1 MWKYYVFKI
10 AGFSLSYLP
19 RKIGYFGASLVA
31 DFAYILFP
39 AASDGVTDNMRHV
52 LGANADSAVL
62 KRATRGVLRNVAKNY
77 FDLIKVPHMRLD
89 EIESRLTV
97 YGWQYL
103 EDALDKKRGVILV
116 TAHLGS
122 FDIGAQVFAIRSV
135 KTTVLVE
142 SLKPPSLLNHVIA
155 LRKSHGVSFVPSETG
170 TLELLMQSL
179 RRGEAILIACD
190 RDISGHGMSSF
201 FFDEETTL
209 PTVAVRIAMC
219 TGAAV
224 VPIFNRRDRDGKYVI
239 YVEPAIDMLA
249 TGNGAVSKN
258 LELVARVMEK
268 HIRRCPQQWATL
280 SSIWGKSDE

>member
-1 MWKYYVFKI
+1 MWKYAAFKI
-10 AGFSLSYLP
+10 AGYTLSYLP
-19 RKIGYFGASLVA
+19 REAGYFGASLVA
-31 DFAYILFP
+31 DFVYIFFP
-39 AASDGVTDNMRHV
+39 AASAGVADNMRHV
-52 LGANADSAVL
+52 LGRDADDAAL
-62 KRATRGVLRNVAKNY
+62 KEATRGVLRNVAKNY
-77 FDLIKVPHMRLD
+77 FDLIKVPRMRLD
-89 EIESRLTV
+89 EIERHLTV

-142 SLKPPSLLNHVIA
+142 SLKPLSLLNHITA
-155 LRKSHGVSFVPSETG
+155 LRRSHGVIFMPVQPG

-179 RRGEAILIACD
+179 RRGEAVLIACD
-190 RDISGHGMSSF
+190 RDINGHGITSV

-224 VPIFNRRDRDGKYVI
+224 VPIFNRRDGNDKYAI
-239 YVEPAIDMLA
+239 QVEPAINILTA
-249 TGNGAVSKN
+249 GNGAVEKN
-258 LELVARVMEK
+258 VEQVVQIMER
-268 HIRRCPQQWATL
+268 HIRHCPQQWVTL
-280 SSIWGKSDE
+280 SSIWGKSEE